1 MVVAISLGEQTA
13 QLTSQI
19 RIGLRNKSGEVIQFM
34 KRKITNLTPSPSQLA
49 VILLASALGI
59 PAVAQQDQ
67 TSGASQSTPP
77 STAQQT
83 PATTSNAPG
92 KEGFWGRVNP
102 WARKKWVKKQTDPIN
117 DRLTELDSLNAKNA
131 RDIQDV
137 DSRAQAGIRQAQ
149 SAADA
154 ANQTATAAGNQAQQ
168 ASTTAQGA
176 ASHVDQLNGTVNGLD
191 QYKQV
196 TEAEAKF
203 RGGQPILSADAKK
216 QLDDL
221 ATTVNGQ
228 HGYILEVEAHSPLA
242 GSAGIQSSERLAEAV
257 KRYLVTEHD
266 IPVYRMHAVA
276 LGNAQS
282 ADAASQDENGKPQRV
297 RVSSV
302 HVRLM
307 ENSLAAQGAAPPQGA
322 ASSTGAERP

>member
-1 MVVAISLGEQTA
+1 M
-13 QLTSQI
+13 
-19 RIGLRNKSGEVIQFM
+19 KS
-34 KRKITNLTPSPSQLA
+34 KITKLTPSPSQLA

-59 PAVAQQDQ
+59 PAMSQQDQ
-67 TSGASQSTPP
+67 ATGTPQNTPP
-77 STAQQT
+77 STAQQQTSATTPIT
-83 PATTSNAPG
+83 PA

-102 WARKKWVKKQTDPIN
+102 FARKKWVKRQTDPIN
-117 DRLTELDSLNAKNA
+117 DRLTELDGVNAKNA
-131 RDIQDV
+131 KDIQDV

-168 ASTTAQGA
+168 ANMTAQGA
-176 ASHVDQLNGTVNGLD
+176 AGHVDQLNGTVNGLD

-196 TEAEAKF
+196 TEAEVKF

-228 HGYILEVEAHSPLA
+228 HGYILEVEAHSPMA
-242 GSAGIQSSERLAEAV
+242 GSAGIQSSQRLAEAV
-257 KRYLVTEHD
+257 KRYLVTEHE

-276 LGNAQS
+276 LGNAVS
-282 ADAASQDENGKPQRV
+282 ADDAGQDANGKPQRV